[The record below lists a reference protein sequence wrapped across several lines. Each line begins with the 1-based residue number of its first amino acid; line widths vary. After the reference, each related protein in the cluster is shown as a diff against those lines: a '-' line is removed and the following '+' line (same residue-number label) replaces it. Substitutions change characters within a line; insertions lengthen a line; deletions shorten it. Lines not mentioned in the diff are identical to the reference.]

1 MRSHPLKLK
10 KLSRAI
16 ALLAALSS
24 SGLALAAT
32 ISPDH
37 QEFGATLYVPYQ
49 ADASAIAQARTFTL
63 NFEYPQVEKTQTV
76 SWRVELL
83 DSAGVVLKHWY
94 GVETLVKG
102 DITVKVDW
110 AGREPGVADVDGIY
124 QVRLTAS
131 SVDATDVPNIGVV
144 SDYVENSLNAV
155 GADVVEQ
162 TWDMQVGYV
171 APVQMPTFSALPTGA
186 ARAAAA
192 AAATSSATSA
202 ATSGGVSAP
211 ALKTRVAALA
221 VTAPAGLPYT
231 VYLGN
236 LHSQSG
242 HSDGGG
248 TIGSCTGEQVPQSH
262 MDQGPTQAYQY
273 AMNRGLDIL
282 VTSEHNHMFDG
293 STGTNTAQT
302 PSFSKGLYA
311 TGLALA
317 ANFNVV
323 NPNFLAI
330 YGMEWGTIS
339 TGGHMNIFNSPGLYG
354 WEYNAKNELLADT
367 FTDKGQYTALYTVMA
382 QQGAIG
388 QFNHPNTSDYQSF
401 AYTEDGN
408 KVMTLCEVVNSS
420 AFSNVTDETGTT
432 NSGYESACKKAL
444 LAGFHVAFSSDQDN
458 HCANWGAS
466 APNRTGVLIPNGTP
480 LSLAAYL
487 EALKA
492 RRVFATT
499 DKTAQLVMTANGHLM
514 GETFVNAGPL
524 TLQTNY
530 ASSTGKKVSSV
541 EILQGVPKGPDPVGH
556 LSSTAVTT
564 FTPAL
569 GEHFY
574 YAKVTQSDGKILWSA
589 PVWVSQVS
597 DATAPT
603 VTASATVSSGTVKL
617 AATATDDVGVTR
629 VDFYVDGSLKGNSIT
644 APYSLSI
651 ASTSLSNGNH
661 TMSATALDA
670 AGNAGNS
677 GDVGFSVSNVTDV
690 TSSVRVT
697 STGLLLNRATQLFN
711 STITLTNTSA
721 STLNAPLQLEFVG
734 LPAGVSLQ
742 NASGTNAGA
751 PYITLGSASLAP
763 GASIAVPVS
772 ISNPAKVNLGFTVQI
787 FSGSF

>member
-1 MRSHPLKLK
+1 MRCHPLKLK
-10 KLSRAI
+10 KISRAI

-37 QEFGATLYVPYQ
+37 QEFGATLYVPYV

-76 SWRVELL
+76 SWRVDLL
-83 DSAGVVLKHWY
+83 DSAGAVLKHWY

-155 GADVVEQ
+155 GADVIEQ
-162 TWDMQVGYV
+162 TWDMQVGVV
-171 APVQMPTFSALPTGA
+171 APAQMPAFRALPTGA
-186 ARAAAA
+186 SRAADAAAA
-192 AAATSSATSA
+192 SASASA
-202 ATSGGVSAP
+202 ATTDSTAAP
-211 ALKTRVAALA
+211 AVKTRVAALA
-221 VTAPAGLPYT
+221 VPATLGLPYT

-242 HSDGGG
+242 HTDGGG

-302 PSFSKGLYA
+302 PAFSKGLYA

-323 NPNFLAI
+323 NPNFLAV

-388 QFNHPNTSDYQSF
+388 QFNHPNSSDYQSF
-401 AYTEDGN
+401 AYTDDGN
-408 KVMTLCEVVNSS
+408 KVMTLCEVTNSS
-420 AFSNVTDETGTT
+420 AFSNVTDESGTT

-444 LAGFHVAFSSDQDN
+444 EAGFHVAFSSDQDN

-466 APNRTGVLIPNGTP
+466 APNRTGVLIPNGTQ
-480 LSLAAYL
+480 LSLAAYI

-492 RRVFATT
+492 RRVFATM

-514 GETFVNAGPL
+514 GETFTNSGPL
-524 TLQTNY
+524 SLQTNY
-530 ASSTGKKVSSV
+530 ASSAGKKVSTV
-541 EILQGVPKGPDPVGH
+541 QIWEGVPKRQGTVT
-556 LSSTAVTT
+556 LMSTQAVTN

-574 YAKVTQSDGKILWSA
+574 YAKVTQSDGKVLWSA
-589 PVWVSQVS
+589 PVWVSQVA
-597 DATAPT
+597 DNTAPT
-603 VTASATVSSGTVKL
+603 VSASVAGTSGTITL

-629 VDFYVDGSLKGNSIT
+629 VDFYLDGNLKGSSAT
-644 APYSLSI
+644 APYSLSVD
-651 ASTSLSNGNH
+651 SKSLSNGSH

-670 AGNAGNS
+670 AGNAGTS
-677 GDVGFSVSNVTDV
+677 GNVAFSVSNVTEV
-690 TSSVRVT
+690 TSSISSYSSGQVYNRV
-697 STGLLLNRATQLFN
+697 TQLF
-711 STITLTNTSA
+711 SGTITLTNTGA
-721 STLNAPLQLEFVG
+721 TTLNAPLQLQLSG
-734 LPAGVSLQ
+734 LPAGVTLQ
-742 NASGTNAGA
+742 NASGTHAGS
-751 PYITLGSASLAP
+751 PYISLGGANLAP
-763 GASIAVPVS
+763 GASITVPLS
-772 ISNPAKVNLGFTVQI
+772 ISNPAKVGLNYTVQV